1 VSSPPSVSL
10 VSTIPFVS
18 SDSSGQGASIP
29 SEPRVIELPMEEVE
43 QVKAFLQAQPDQPD
57 QPSSDM
63 EGVEEDISFESIQ
76 IG

>member
-1 VSSPPSVSL
+1 VSSVPL

-18 SDSSGQGASIP
+18 SDSSSGQGASIP
-29 SEPRVIELPMEEVE
+29 SEPRVIELPMEEVQ
-43 QVKAFLQAQPDQPD
+43 QVKAFFQAQPEQP
-57 QPSSDM
+57 SDM